1 MPVAITAV
9 AKAPHEVP
17 KHLVPIHGAT
27 TEATV
32 PSARRESPTGGAAAL
47 PLPPPPANRAVPG
60 APRTPV

>member
-9 AKAPHEVP
+9 GKAPTQVP

-32 PSARRESPTGGAAAL
+32 PTARRESPAKGAAAQ
-47 PLPPPPANRAVPG
+47 PLPPPPANRAAPG
-60 APRTPV
+60 TPRIQT